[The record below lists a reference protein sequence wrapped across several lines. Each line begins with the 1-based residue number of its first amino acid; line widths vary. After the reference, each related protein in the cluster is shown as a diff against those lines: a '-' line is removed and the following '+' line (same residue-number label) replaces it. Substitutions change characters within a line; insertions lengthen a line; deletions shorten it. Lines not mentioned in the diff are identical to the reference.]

1 MSRSQCHIIST
12 EKAFLD
18 SPVSSTGQALRRA
31 SLEFIRRMLDGMT
44 KMVIATQSRKPESRK
59 NRYLCSRNSFE
70 SKE

>member
-44 KMVIATQSRKPESRK
+44 YISNNIFFNKVNIYMLLRKAIPDK
-59 NRYLCSRNSFE
+59 LF
-70 SKE
+70 